1 MGPSNLTIVYI
12 FTQLDIGPKG
22 VAAVTRH
29 EPFILGLQ
37 TPQFELEDRVINAL
51 MHVLYQKSPREEGH
65 SRRVSKICFA
75 IGEQMGLEHEQ
86 KIELAKVG
94 LLHDLGKISIPSDIL
109 NKARPLLPW
118 EWKEIHAH
126 PVNGHRFLSA
136 VVGMAEIAEATLAHH
151 ERMDGSGYP
160 YGLRGG
166 QIPLMA
172 RIVAV
177 ADAYDAMVSARPYR
191 QAYSHEQAMQELM
204 RGAGK
209 QFDARVVEAFC
220 GLLCKGIV

>member
-1 MGPSNLTIVYI
+1 MG
-12 FTQLDIGPKG
+12 
-22 VAAVTRH
+22 AATR
-29 EPFILGLQ
+29 
-37 TPQFELEDRVINAL
+37 TD
-51 MHVLYQKSPREEGH
+51 
-65 SRRVSKICFA
+65 C
-75 IGEQMGLEHEQ
+75 
-86 KIELAKVG
+86 
-94 LLHDLGKISIPSDIL
+94 
-109 NKARPLLPW
+109 
-118 EWKEIHAH
+118 
-126 PVNGHRFLSA
+126 
-136 VVGMAEIAEATLAHH
+136 
-151 ERMDGSGYP
+151 
-160 YGLRGG
+160 GG